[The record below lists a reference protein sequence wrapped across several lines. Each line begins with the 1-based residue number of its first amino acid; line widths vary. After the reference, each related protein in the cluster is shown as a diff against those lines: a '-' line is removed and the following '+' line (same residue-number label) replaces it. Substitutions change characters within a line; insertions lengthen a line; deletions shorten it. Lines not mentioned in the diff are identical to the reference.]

1 MVSNPWTI
9 SGGNMKYEI
18 FVIALLAI
26 SFGVFG
32 CAPEQYA
39 QYSKGHAKQ
48 PDTLRV
54 MKMRDVI
61 ALSKA
66 GVSDSL
72 IITMMDATDS
82 WFQLKTQDV
91 LELRNAGVSE
101 NVIHAMMQ
109 QPSESSNQASN
120 PAEVR
125 YYSYPPYYWYGG
137 FYPYWYYPSFSV
149 RLGYRS
155 FHPGHFHRRGFR

>member
-1 MVSNPWTI
+1 MTHKIFAIAFLMI
-9 SGGNMKYEI
+9 SLG
-18 FVIALLAI
+18 L
-26 SFGVFG
+26 FG
-32 CAPEQYA
+32 CASERYA
-39 QYSKGHAKQ
+39 QHGKDHSMQ

-54 MKMRDVI
+54 MKMQDVI

-101 NVIHAMMQ
+101 KVIHAMMQ
-109 QPSESSNQASN
+109 QPSELSNQSSNSN
-120 PAEVR
+120 GER
-125 YYSYPPYYWYGG
+125 YYAYPPYFWYGG
-137 FYPYWYYPSFSV
+137 FYPYWYYPSFSM

-155 FHPGHFHRRGFR
+155 FHSGHFHHRGFR